1 MSLFNLSLGVL
12 FVSMMAKEAVEI
24 LAGVVIGTV
33 KMLTPKSMALL
44 RGLQTQEA
52 KKKNGDF

>member
-1 MSLFNLSLGVL
+1 
-12 FVSMMAKEAVEI
+12 MMAKEEEEEI